1 MSGPRPP
8 ADPPPNSWLVP
19 AVVTTLLC
27 FPITG
32 VIAVYF
38 AAQVRA
44 RWENNDNAGAHRA
57 ARRARLWTLV
67 GVALYL
73 GVVALL
79 VGSGLLS
86 SFVDRVRE

>member
-1 MSGPRPP
+1 MSGTRPT
-8 ADPPPNSWLVP
+8 AAPPPNSWLVP
-19 AVVTTLLC
+19 AVLTSLLC
-27 FPITG
+27 FPVTG
-32 VIAVYF
+32 VVAVYY

-44 RWENNDNAGAHRA
+44 RWENEDGAGADRA
-57 ARRARLWTLV
+57 ARRARLWTLL

-79 VGSGLLS
+79 VGSGLLF